1 VSEDAEILLERV
13 VALGDEY
20 PDGWVPDEVLWPA
33 ANLSYEDYINAAG
46 ELVESG
52 LAESQADAS
61 DFPAL
66 RSTPE
71 GRERSSLL

>member
-1 VSEDAEILLERV
+1 
-13 VALGDEY
+13 
-20 PDGWVPDEVLWPA
+20 VLWPA
-33 ANLSYEDYINAAG
+33 ANLSYEDYINAAD
-46 ELVESG
+46 ELVERG

-66 RSTPE
+66 RSTPV